1 MTVEEFAEVFDLP
14 DSGSAELLRRQT
26 HIQIDGI
33 RQNTFRR
40 LITMYNL
47 MKAEYEE
54 RGPVYNDWLNQ
65 KDEKVDSTFHNFV
78 HGLTVDDYQTIAEL
92 GDEYFKI
99 QGDWLEVSDRT
110 AEDYLK
116 TLRALVEF

>member
-65 KDEKVDSTFHNFV
+65 KDEKIDTTFSNFV

-99 QGDWLEVSDRT
+99 QSDWLEVSDRT

-116 TLRALVEF
+116 TLRAFVKF